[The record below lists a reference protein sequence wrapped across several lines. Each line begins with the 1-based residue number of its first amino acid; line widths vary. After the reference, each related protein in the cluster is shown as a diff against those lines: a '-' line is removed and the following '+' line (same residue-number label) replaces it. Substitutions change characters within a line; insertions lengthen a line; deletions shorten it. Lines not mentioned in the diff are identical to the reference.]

1 MWQRES
7 GKMGKDLQVYIFL
20 DEPEEGTTILKIK
33 HTQIPEEDS
42 FGNSDVLQTTTAGW
56 KMQIF
61 HKIRAVFGYGLGL

>member
-1 MWQRES
+1 MV
-7 GKMGKDLQVYIFL
+7 QVHIIL
-20 DEPEEGTTILKIK
+20 EEPEEGTTILTIK

-42 FGNSDVLQTTTAGW
+42 FGNGDVLQTTTSGW